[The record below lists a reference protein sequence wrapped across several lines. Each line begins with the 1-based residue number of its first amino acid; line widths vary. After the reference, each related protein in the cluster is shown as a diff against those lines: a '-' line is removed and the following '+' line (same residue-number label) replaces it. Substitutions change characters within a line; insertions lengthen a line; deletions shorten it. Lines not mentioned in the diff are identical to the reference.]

1 MDITAS
7 ACAGPKGE
15 AKIERKEEEKEKKKR
30 EKKALFISMMRI
42 ITGKRIQ
49 DKAMK
54 VSMSPASSIARF
66 NASVAR
72 GRERVRGRVR
82 GE

>member
-7 ACAGPKGE
+7 ACADPKGE
-15 AKIERKEEEKEKKKR
+15 AKIERKEEEKKKKGK
-30 EKKALFISMMRI
+30 KKALFISMMRV

-54 VSMSPASSIARF
+54 VSMSPASSAARF
-66 NASVAR
+66 NASVTR
-72 GRERVRGRVR
+72 GRER
-82 GE
+82 E

>member
-7 ACAGPKGE
+7 ACADPKGE
-15 AKIERKEEEKEKKKR
+15 AKIERKEEEKKKEK
-30 EKKALFISMMRI
+30 KKALFISMMRV

-54 VSMSPASSIARF
+54 VSMSPASSAARF
-66 NASVAR
+66 NASVTR
-72 GRERVRGRVR
+72 GRER
-82 GE
+82 E